1 MNTIFNAAAA
11 TEIYT
16 VSVTDHD
23 ETVTFVTS
31 DLRRAVKAVQDARDS
46 GEDGSV
52 THADGRLLTRR
63 EAAAA
68 V

>member
-1 MNTIFNAAAA
+1 MNTNTASAAASA
-11 TEIYT
+11 LYT
-16 VSVTDHD
+16 VSVTDHG